1 MKRLPSIHREL
12 VFWGGIKKEENMTKN
27 IFRTGVSRRTAL
39 KTLAG
44 GASGAAFG
52 LAAPAAIAANNDK
65 ILLGVP
71 SSLSTPYGVADDTD
85 HLNGTTLAME
95 EINASGGI
103 NGRELELFVPDVDKL
118 SPESARQT
126 IAACIDKKVHAI
138 SNAFLFAPIP
148 AMDESA
154 KYKCPYLQG
163 NTQRN
168 ATEAFRANPEKY
180 SHVLQ
185 TDPSEVNYG
194 WTYPLWL
201 DAMVEQ
207 GWKPKNNKVHIVS
220 EQVGYNQTI
229 LKAARESISR
239 SDNWELAENTDI
251 QYPVNDW
258 GPVIRRL
265 KEVDA
270 GAIMINHWVAAEYA
284 AFCKQFRADPVP
296 GSLVYLQYGPSQPE
310 FLELGG
316 RATEG
321 FCWSTV
327 LGVYGDQ
334 IGQDFRDKYN
344 ARFPEFNGDM
354 GLVYTGNGYDIV
366 QYLKRSWEATGDHTD
381 FAANVNWIRNNRYRG
396 VCGMMDMNNEFQEAL
411 HYPDN
416 GFGNQAANLEDG
428 MSQLYVQVQDTHH
441 KVIWPGPIAESTLR
455 PAPWW

>member
-1 MKRLPSIHREL
+1 M
-12 VFWGGIKKEENMTKN
+12 
-27 IFRTGVSRRTAL
+27 L
-39 KTLAG
+39 KTIGAG
-44 GASGAAFG
+44 SAV
-52 LAAPAAIAANNDK
+52 IAASSLPMPWIRRASAADT

-85 HLNGTTLAME
+85 HLNGTKLAQE
-95 EINASGGI
+95 EINSTGGI
-103 NGRELELFVPDVDKL
+103 LGREVELFVPDVDKL
-118 SPESARQT
+118 SPESARQA

-163 NTQRN
+163 NTQRA
-168 ATEAFRANPEKY
+168 ATDAFKADPKKY

-201 DAMVEQ
+201 KEMEKVQ
-207 GWKPKNNKVHIVS
+207 GWKPKNRKIHIVA

-229 LKAARESISR
+229 LKAAREAIPNY
-239 SDNWELAENTDI
+239 DFELVEVTDI

-258 GPVIRRL
+258 SPVIQKL

-270 GAIMINHWVAAEYA
+270 GAIMIDHWVAAEYA
-284 AFCKQFRADPVP
+284 AFCKQFAADPVKD
-296 GSLVYLQYGPSQPE
+296 SLVYLQYGPSQPE

-334 IGQDFRDKYN
+334 VGQEFRKKYL
-344 ARFPEFNGDM
+344 AMFPEFEGNM
-354 GLVYTGNGYDIV
+354 GLVYTGNGYDILK
-366 QYLKRSWEATGDHTD
+366 YLQLSWEATGAPED
-381 FAANVNWIRNNRYRG
+381 FAANVDWIRANPYRG
-396 VCGMMDMNNEFQEAL
+396 VCGMMDMNNEYQEAL

-416 GFGNQAANLEDG
+416 GFGNQASTLEKG
-428 MSQLYVQVQDTHH
+428 MSQLFVQVQDRKH
-441 KVIWPGPIAESTLR
+441 KIIWPNEISESKLQ
-455 PAPWW
+455 PAPWWG

>member
-1 MKRLPSIHREL
+1 MRDQKRLGRRKVLKSL
-12 VFWGGIKKEENMTKN
+12 GAV
-27 IFRTGVSRRTAL
+27 GVVA
-39 KTLAG
+39 A
-44 GASGAAFG
+44 ASSFPGPWIRKVSAA
-52 LAAPAAIAANNDK
+52 DK

-85 HLNGTTLAME
+85 HLNGTKMAQE
-95 EINASGGI
+95 EINAAGGI
-103 NGRELELFVPDVDKL
+103 LGRELDLFVPDVDKL
-118 SPESARQT
+118 SPESCRQT

-168 ATEAFRANPEKY
+168 ATEAYKANPDKY
-180 SHVLQ
+180 SHMLQ

-201 DAMVEQ
+201 QEMEKVQ
-207 GWKPKNNKVHIVS
+207 GWKPKNRKVHIVA

-229 LKAARESISR
+229 LKAARQSIPKY
-239 SDNWELAENTDI
+239 DFELVEVTDI

-258 GPVIRRL
+258 SPVMRRL

-270 GAIMINHWVAAEYA
+270 GAIMIDHWVAAEYA
-284 AFCKQFRADPVP
+284 AFCKQFTVDPVA

-334 IGQDFRDKYN
+334 IGQDFRKKYLK
-344 ARFPEFNGDM
+344 RFPEFEGNM

-366 QYLKRSWEATGDHTD
+366 KYLQLSWEATGNPED
-381 FAANVNWIRNNRYRG
+381 FKANVDWIRANPYRG
-396 VCGMMDMNNEFQEAL
+396 VCGNMDMNNEYQEAL

-416 GFGNQAANLEDG
+416 GFGNQADSHETG
-428 MSQLYVQVQDTHH
+428 MSQLFVQVQDVQH
-441 KVIWPGPIAESTLR
+441 KIIWPDAISESKMR

>member
-1 MKRLPSIHREL
+1 MRNN
-12 VFWGGIKKEENMTKN
+12 GI
-27 IFRTGVSRRTAL
+27 SRRRAV
-39 KTLAG
+39 KTIAAG
-44 GASGAAFG
+44 GAASALISAPWVRRANAAD
-52 LAAPAAIAANNDK
+52 I

-85 HLNGTTLAME
+85 HLNGTKLAME
-95 EINASGGI
+95 EINAAGGI
-103 NGRELELFVPDVDKL
+103 LGRQLDLFVPDVDKL
-118 SPESARQT
+118 SPESARQA

-168 ATEAFRANPEKY
+168 ATDAFKADPAKY

-201 DAMVEQ
+201 TKMEEEQ
-207 GWKPKNNKVHIVS
+207 GWKPKNRKVHIVA
-220 EQVGYNQTI
+220 EQVGYCQTI
-229 LKAARESISR
+229 LKAAKESIPKY
-239 SDNWELAENTDI
+239 NFELAEVTDI

-258 GPVIRRL
+258 SPVMQRL

-270 GAIMINHWVAAEYA
+270 GAIMIDHWVAAEYA
-284 AFCKQFRADPVP
+284 AFCKQFVADPVKDA
-296 GSLVYLQYGPSQPE
+296 LIYLQYGPSQPE

-316 RATEG
+316 SATEG

-334 IGQDFRDKYN
+334 TGQDFRKKYL
-344 ARFPEFNGDM
+344 AKYPEFVGNM

-366 QYLKRSWEATGDHTD
+366 KYLQLSWEATKNPED
-381 FAANVNWIRNNRYRG
+381 FAANVKWIRDNPYRG
-396 VCGMMDMNNEFQEAL
+396 VCGMMDMRNEYQEAL
-411 HYPDN
+411 HFPDN
-416 GFGNQAANLEDG
+416 GFGNQAAELDNG
-428 MSQLYVQVQDTHH
+428 MSQLFVQVQDKQH
-441 KVIWPGPIAESTLR
+441 KVIWPGPISESKLR
-455 PAPWW
+455 PAPWWG

>member
-1 MKRLPSIHREL
+1 M
-12 VFWGGIKKEENMTKN
+12 
-27 IFRTGVSRRTAL
+27 
-39 KTLAG
+39 
-44 GASGAAFG
+44 
-52 LAAPAAIAANNDK
+52 
-65 ILLGVP
+65 
-71 SSLSTPYGVADDTD
+71 ADDTD
-85 HLNGTTLAME
+85 HLNGTKLAQD
-95 EINASGGI
+95 EINSAGGI
-103 NGRELELFVPDVDKL
+103 NGREIELFVPDVDKL
-118 SPESARQT
+118 SPESCRQA

-138 SNAFLFAPIP
+138 SNSFLFAPIP

-154 KYKCPYLQG
+154 KYKCPYLNG

-168 ATEAFRANPEKY
+168 ATEAFKADPEKY

-194 WTYPLWL
+194 WTYPFWL
-201 DAMVEQ
+201 KAMEESQ
-207 GWKPKNNKVHIVS
+207 GWKPKNRKVHVVS

-229 LKAARESISR
+229 LKALRESLAKSGF
-239 SDNWELAENTDI
+239 ELVENTDI

-258 GPVIRRL
+258 SPVIRRL

-270 GAIMINHWVAAEYA
+270 GAIFINHWVAAEYA
-284 AFCKQFRADPVP
+284 SFCKQFRADPVP

-334 IGQDFRDKYN
+334 TGQDFRKKYLDRYPQYEGN
-344 ARFPEFNGDM
+344 M
-354 GLVYTGNGYDIV
+354 GLVYTGNGYDIL
-366 QYLKRSWEATGDHTD
+366 QYLKRSWEATGDHND
-381 FAANVNWIRNNRYRG
+381 FAANVNWIRTNRYRG
-396 VCGMMDMNNEFQEAL
+396 VCGMMDMNNEYQEAL

-416 GFGNQAANLEDG
+416 GFGNQAAELEDG
-428 MSQLYVQVQDTHH
+428 MSQLYVQVQDREH
-441 KVIWPGPIAESTLR
+441 KIIWPNPIAESSLQ